1 MEHRNFNAAIFIRRC
16 SDEKFL
22 YALVVIL
29 LFVVGLIGLFYGLFI
44 LWKPLAYIVG
54 GLLLIGLSGVLNQAY
69 DNTSISQKGV
79 TIKDATT

>member
-1 MEHRNFNAAIFIRRC
+1 MGRRNVYANVLIGGVTM
-16 SDEKFL
+16 KKTL

-44 LWKPLAYIVG
+44 LWEPLAYIVG

-69 DNTSISQKGV
+69 DNTSISQKGG
-79 TIKDATT
+79 DS

>member
-1 MEHRNFNAAIFIRRC
+1 MGHRNIYANVLIGGVTM
-16 SDEKFL
+16 KKTL

-44 LWKPLAYIVG
+44 LWEPLAYIIG

-69 DNTSISQKGV
+69 DNTSNGKGGEN
-79 TIKDATT
+79 

>member
-1 MEHRNFNAAIFIRRC
+1 MGHRNVYADVLIGGVTM
-16 SDEKFL
+16 KKTL

-44 LWKPLAYIVG
+44 LWQPLAYIIG

-69 DNTSISQKGV
+69 DNTSISQKGG
-79 TIKDATT
+79 DS

>member
-1 MEHRNFNAAIFIRRC
+1 MGHRNVYANVLIGGVMM
-16 SDEKFL
+16 KKTL

-44 LWKPLAYIVG
+44 LWEPLAYIIG

-69 DNTSISQKGV
+69 DNTSISQKGG
-79 TIKDATT
+79 DS

>member
-1 MEHRNFNAAIFIRRC
+1 M
-16 SDEKFL
+16 KKTL

-44 LWKPLAYIVG
+44 LWEPLAYIIG

-69 DNTSISQKGV
+69 DNTSNSKGG
-79 TIKDATT
+79 DN

>member
-1 MEHRNFNAAIFIRRC
+1 MEHRNFNAIVLIGGVTM
-16 SDEKFL
+16 KKTL

-44 LWKPLAYIVG
+44 LWQPLAYIIG

-69 DNTSISQKGV
+69 DNTSMSRKGG
-79 TIKDATT
+79 DS

>member
-1 MEHRNFNAAIFIRRC
+1 MMK
-16 SDEKFL
+16 KFL

-44 LWKPLAYIVG
+44 LWKPLYIIG

-79 TIKDATT
+79 TVKDAIT

>member
-1 MEHRNFNAAIFIRRC
+1 MGRRNIYANVLIGGVTM
-16 SDEKFL
+16 KKTL

-44 LWKPLAYIVG
+44 LWEPLAYIIG

-69 DNTSISQKGV
+69 DNTSISQKGG
-79 TIKDATT
+79 DS